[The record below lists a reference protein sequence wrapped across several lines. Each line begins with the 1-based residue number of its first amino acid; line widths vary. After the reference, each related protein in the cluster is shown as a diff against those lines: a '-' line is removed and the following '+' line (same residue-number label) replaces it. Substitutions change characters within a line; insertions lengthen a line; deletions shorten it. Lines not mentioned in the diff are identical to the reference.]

1 MDSTNRVKAPE
12 DGGKSPTSDF
22 PYLRIF
28 LRDVRIQNGHAF
40 ARSFFRFYV
49 NNNFPLLNII
59 ESIVTLAIICHLITY
74 VEKEQIY
81 IFRANMLHIFF
92 SFKSELQNLI
102 L

>member
-22 PYLRIF
+22 PYLRTF

-49 NNNFPLLNII
+49 NNNTNFPLLNII

-81 IFRANMLHIFF
+81 IFRANMSPIY
-92 SFKSELQNLI
+92 SFRSSRSFNI
-102 L
+102 